1 MDKPIWILF
10 PEESKLDEISKK
22 LIKRMFFPDEDKWPE
37 GIPLSATY
45 LTEVISRDI
54 QQDQRLTFNKTIVK
68 TIVSAMAVSVENKI
82 KANAKKHKTTV
93 ISPGEFFDS
102 YALTLKELQ
111 TILSNLK
118 GQERYIPIP
127 SEAVKMAP
135 SFTLGLKKNLKP
147 EYSEDVTDI
156 WDGKGKTHF
165 YFSLK
170 TKKTDLSIQYT
181 LFEDQDVTTLEA
193 YEKNLRMALGPR
205 RLLVFYSLLA
215 DCDDNRNQD
224 YFYLDINKDLDRL
237 GYKRDSKG
245 QHLTNNRDR
254 LREDIEKLTG
264 VSFNFVS
271 YAQDPKSKEDLL
283 VTRIHGPVIS
293 ITGYNESYRASK
305 DNPGVPKSK
314 VISNGMQIFIAPEL
328 RKLMNSKYTKFPE
341 AYFQLDTGRQQHW
354 PFLYSHINNQW
365 LIGWHSY
372 HGTMTSSLASIIKNS
387 GVPMPIRKNNQ
398 LPLVKKIISDLKEME
413 KDKRFWIESLT
424 FDPPVKP
431 LTGKTTELERL
442 LAQVVTIKAT
452 KNHPIR
458 ESMKDYRDITNYIE
472 SSLPKG
478 VTE

>member
-10 PEESKLDEISKK
+10 PKESQLDENSKK
-22 LIKRMFFPDEDKWPE
+22 TLKSWFFPDEDKWPE

-54 QQDQRLTFNKTIVK
+54 REDQRLPFNK

-111 TILSNLK
+111 TILSNLT
-118 GQERYIPIP
+118 GQERYIRIP

-135 SFTLGLKKNLKP
+135 SFTVGLKKNLKP
-147 EYSEDVTDI
+147 IHSEDITE
-156 WDGKGKTHF
+156 WDVNGKNLF

-170 TKKTDLSIQYT
+170 TKKTDLSIQYK
-181 LFEDQDVTTLEA
+181 LFEDQDSTTLEA
-193 YEKNLRMALGPR
+193 YEKDLRMALGPR
-205 RLLVFYSLLA
+205 SLLVFYSLLA

-224 YFYLDINKDLDRL
+224 YFYLDINKTLDRM

-245 QHLTNNRDR
+245 QHSTNNRDR
-254 LREDIEKLTG
+254 LRQDIEKLTQ
-264 VSFNFVS
+264 VEFNFVS
-271 YAQDPKSKEDLL
+271 YAQDPKSKKDLL
-283 VTRIHGPVIS
+283 VTCLHGPVINLS
-293 ITGYNESYRASK
+293 GYNESYRASK
-305 DNPGVPKSK
+305 DNPSVPKSK
-314 VISNGMQIFIAPEL
+314 VINNGMQMFINPNI
-328 RKLMNSKYTKFPE
+328 RKGMNSKYTKFPE

-372 HGTMTSSLASIIKNS
+372 HGTMTSSLGSIIKNS
-387 GVPMPIRKNNQ
+387 GVSMPIRKDNQ

-458 ESMKDYRDITNYIE
+458 ESMKDYKQITDIIDLK
-472 SSLPKG
+472 LPQG
-478 VTE
+478 VTD